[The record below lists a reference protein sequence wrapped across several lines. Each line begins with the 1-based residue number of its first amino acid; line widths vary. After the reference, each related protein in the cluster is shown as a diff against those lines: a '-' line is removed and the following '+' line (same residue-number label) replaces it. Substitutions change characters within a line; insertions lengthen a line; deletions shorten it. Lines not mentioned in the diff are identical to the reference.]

1 MVLIIFSDIVF
12 LIKILLEA
20 NNSINGTFIEHLLC
34 AKHAWIFVVQQPF
47 NLKVAVT
54 VEVLGGSLLC
64 L

>member
-1 MVLIIFSDIVF
+1 MVLVIFYDIIF

-34 AKHAWIFVVQQPF
+34 AKHVWIFVQQPL
-47 NLKVAVT
+47 NLKAAVT
-54 VEVLGGSLLC
+54 VEVLGGSLLS